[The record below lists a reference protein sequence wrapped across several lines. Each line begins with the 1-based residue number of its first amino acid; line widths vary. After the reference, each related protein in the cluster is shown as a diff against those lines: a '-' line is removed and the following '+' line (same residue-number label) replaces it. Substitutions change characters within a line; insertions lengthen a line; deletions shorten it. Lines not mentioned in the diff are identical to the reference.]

1 MFNTLLY
8 WIILATNVWWL
19 TDLSGEVEPL
29 VTHTIILFYEKYE
42 YH

>member
-1 MFNTLLY
+1 MV
-8 WIILATNVWWL
+8 ANVWWL